1 MAKKKQVEAS
11 VLSHMGCERS
21 NNEDNFFFNGDY
33 MAMDSMDEGAW
44 IDEVFSEGVQL
55 YAVCDGMGGAQY
67 GERAST
73 MTVRKMSPLL
83 VKVGSGDIDDLVDAF
98 CREASNEVNE
108 DGEKRG
114 AKYQGT
120 TLAMVALRRNTAHV
134 YNVGDSRVYLL
145 RGRDIRQ
152 LSRDHSE
159 VSRMVEAG
167 LLSKEQ
173 AQRHP
178 RANVISQYIGMDV
191 DEKPKD
197 FVYSHRENLFR
208 HDRLLLCSDGI
219 SDLLTDS
226 EILRI
231 SLESPSAKDAVKNL
245 SLRAMELSGKDNMTT
260 IVLDLKRGYPQGA
273 QTGR

>member
-1 MAKKKQVEAS
+1 MAKRKQVNAS
-11 VLSHMGCERS
+11 VLSHMGCERG

-33 MAMDSMDEGAW
+33 MAMDSMDKGAW
-44 IDEVFSEGVQL
+44 IDESFSESVQL

-83 VKVGSGDIDDLVDAF
+83 VKAGSGDLDALVDAF
-98 CREASNEVNE
+98 CREASDEVNE
-108 DGEKRG
+108 DGGKQG

-120 TLAMVALRRNTAHV
+120 TLAMVVLRRNMAHV

-145 RGRDIRQ
+145 RGKGIRQ

-159 VSRMVEAG
+159 VSRMVDAG
-167 LLSKEQ
+167 LLTREQ
-173 AQRHP
+173 AQKHP
-178 RANVISQYIGMDV
+178 RANVISQYIGIDPG
-191 DEKPKD
+191 EKPKD
-197 FVYSHRENLFR
+197 FVYAHKENLFR

-231 SLESPSAKDAVKNL
+231 SLENPSAKDVVKNL

-260 IVLDLKRGYPQGA
+260 IVLDLQRGYPQGA